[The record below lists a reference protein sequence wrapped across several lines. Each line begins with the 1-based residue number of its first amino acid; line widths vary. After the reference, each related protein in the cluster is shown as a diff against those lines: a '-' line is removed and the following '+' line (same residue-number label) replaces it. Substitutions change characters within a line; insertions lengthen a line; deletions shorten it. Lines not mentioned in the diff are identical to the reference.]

1 MNEVIAVLRGAQREI
16 TGAKDFECAC
26 DEAAIEQAR
35 QLVDGHD
42 IELYEH
48 GRFITW
54 YRHQIRPS
62 QPTPTNPQRSEAL
75 AGVIV

>member
-1 MNEVIAVLRGAQREI
+1 VPTYRIVLRDAQHVI
-16 TGAKDFECAC
+16 KDAKDFECAT

-42 IELYEH
+42 VELYDH

-54 YRHQIRPS
+54 F
-62 QPTPTNPQRSEAL
+62 RSPDLKRE
-75 AGVIV
+75 

>member
-1 MNEVIAVLRGAQREI
+1 MPTYRIVLRDAQRAI
-16 TGAKDFECAC
+16 KGAKDFECAT

-42 IELYEH
+42 VELYEH

-54 YRHQIRPS
+54 F
-62 QPTPTNPQRSEAL
+62 RSPHLKRE
-75 AGVIV
+75 